1 MVQVEIFFLVEG
13 IDMKTQLME
22 HGLKAATMAQKIILT
37 VALAMTLVMPVVS
50 ILLQQVLIS
59 VSYARKVI

>member
-1 MVQVEIFFLVEG
+1 MVEG

-22 HGLKAATMAQKIILT
+22 HGLKAVTMAQKIILT